1 MTTFGS
7 PWHKRCPSRTHFT
20 SKWPPSGHKERYM
33 NTEINSKIKGPIGPL
48 ILVAFWAP
56 LNPFWTC
63 RLTNF
68 DEFWVTKFGRY
79 FAETAVLKNM
89 SFCQISADFFGF
101 LGPVRG
107 TKGPHVGPTLRPN
120 GQMTWR
126 RCWRFCCQLYIRV
139 GVRRWRVC
147 VGWC

>member
-1 MTTFGS
+1 
-7 PWHKRCPSRTHFT
+7 
-20 SKWPPSGHKERYM
+20 M

-89 SFCQISADFFGF
+89 SFCQISADFFGVPWARPWHQRSPCRTHF
-101 LGPVRG
+101 ASKWPNDLEAM
-107 TKGPHVGPTLRPN
+107 LR
-120 GQMTWR
+120 
-126 RCWRFCCQLYIRV
+126 
-139 GVRRWRVC
+139 
-147 VGWC
+147 